1 MRFAPRQ
8 TAPLL
13 LLPLA
18 ALTAGCASTVTL
30 GSVPACSRLVS
41 ASGLLLPTEPAEI
54 PFSEDVRD
62 WQVGFTEQSG
72 QLQKAN
78 DDKAAAGRVMT
89 ECEAMH
95 REALKRATRPWWKF
109 W

>member
-1 MRFAPRQ
+1 M
-8 TAPLL
+8 T
-13 LLPLA
+13 
-18 ALTAGCASTVTL
+18 
-30 GSVPACSRLVS
+30 
-41 ASGLLLPTEPAEI
+41 ASGLLQPTTGAEI
-54 PFSEDVRD
+54 PFSDEIRD

-89 ECEAMH
+89 ECEVMH
-95 REALKRATRPWWKF
+95 REALERAARPWWRF